1 MVTKENKGITL
12 IALIMTIIILLILA
26 GITIGAL
33 TGENGIINNSKTA
46 REETEIANE
55 KEILEKATVEAMGKN
70 KYGNIEESELQNALN
85 KETGDGKTEAVN
97 TGEEFEVLFKESNRY
112 YIVDKDGNIGD
123 TQNVVEDKNPG
134 NITVGID
141 GETLDGSTDHPYE
154 IWCIEDLCAFSKS
167 VNEGEDYYGDNVKLM
182 TTLNFNSSLSYSDS
196 KNKYRYDETT
206 NAYIVDETSEKTLKE
221 LITDENG
228 VGFIPIG
235 RSGSD
240 AEARF
245 EGTFDG
251 NGNEVKN
258 IYVNTPNHAGLFGG
272 VFQATV
278 ENIKISGTI
287 TSTENSAG
295 GLIGNGP
302 ATIKNCS
309 NEAMI
314 RAKIFAGGI
323 VGDGGWQSI
332 LLENCY
338 NTGNI
343 YSETYLIGGIAG
355 SFARKINNCYNL
367 GNIESTNYSAGILGQ
382 SAGKIEITNCFNQ
395 GYVKSSKDYSAGGI
409 IGYEYAET
417 TVNNCYNTGN
427 IITEGVTVSSTAS
440 KGIGGTY
447 TNNCYN
453 IGKLE
458 SKRQCYAIGSGTI
471 KSCYYDSTLVGE
483 IEDAGSIEDIS
494 TLDKNEFVNLLNS
507 YRNGEEKEYPTDWKK
522 WKLGENGYPE
532 FQ

>member
-33 TGENGIINNSKTA
+33 TGENGIISNSKTA

-70 KYGNIEESELQNALN
+70 KYGNIEESELQSALN

-97 TGEEFEVLFKESNRY
+97 TGEEFEVLFIESNRY

-123 TQNVVEDKNPG
+123 TQNVVEDNNPG
-134 NITVGID
+134 NITVGIN
-141 GETLDGSTDHPYE
+141 GETLDGSADHPYE

-167 VNEGEDYYGDNVKLM
+167 VNEGEDYDEDNVKLM

-196 KNKYRYDETT
+196 KNKYRYDETA

-228 VGFIPIG
+228 IGFIPIG
-235 RSGSD
+235 RSSAD
-240 AEARF
+240 AKARF
-245 EGTFDG
+245 KGTFDG

-258 IYVNTPNHAGLFGG
+258 IYVNTPNNAGLFGG

-278 ENIKISGTI
+278 ENIKISGAI
-287 TSTENSAG
+287 TSSENSAG
-295 GLIGNGP
+295 GLIVNGS

-309 NEAMI
+309 NEANI
-314 RAKIFAGGI
+314 KGKHYAGGI
-323 VGDGGWQSI
+323 VGEGGWQSI

-338 NTGNI
+338 NEGKVYAEEN
-343 YSETYLIGGIAG
+343 YVGGIAG
-355 SFARKINNCYNL
+355 TFAGKINNCYNL
-367 GNIESTNYSAGILGQ
+367 GDIEGKNYSAGILGQ
-382 SAGKIEITNCFNQ
+382 SAGKTEITNCFNQ
-395 GYVKSSKDYSAGGI
+395 GDIKSKDSSASGI
-409 IGYEYAET
+409 IAHEYDEAT
-417 TVNNCYNTGN
+417 ANNCYNTGK
-427 IITEGVTVSSTAS
+427 IITETTLLSYAS
-440 KGIGGTY
+440 AKGIGGTY

-483 IEDAGSIEDIS
+483 VEDAGSIEDIS

>member
-33 TGENGIINNSKTA
+33 TGENGIISNSKTA

-70 KYGNIEESELQNALN
+70 KYGNIEESELQSALN

-97 TGEEFEVLFKESNRY
+97 TGEEFEVLFIESNRY

-123 TQNVVEDKNPG
+123 TQNVVEDNNPG
-134 NITVGID
+134 NITVGIN
-141 GETLDGSTDHPYE
+141 GETLDGSADHPYE

-167 VNEGEDYYGDNVKLM
+167 VNEGEDYDEDNVKLM

-196 KNKYRYDETT
+196 KNKYRYDETA

-228 VGFIPIG
+228 IGFIPIG
-235 RSGSD
+235 RSSAD
-240 AEARF
+240 AKARF
-245 EGTFDG
+245 KGTFDG

-258 IYVNTPNHAGLFGG
+258 IYVNTPNNAGLFGG

-278 ENIKISGTI
+278 ENIKISGSI
-287 TSTENSAG
+287 ISTENNAG
-295 GLIGNGP
+295 GIIANGA
-302 ATIKNCS
+302 ATIRNCINQASVTAKNT
-309 NEAMI
+309 
-314 RAKIFAGGI
+314 AGGI

-332 LLENCY
+332 LLENCS

-343 YSETYLIGGIAG
+343 YSETYWAGGIAG
-355 SFARKINNCYNL
+355 SFAKKIINCYNV
-367 GNIESTNYSAGILGQ
+367 GNIEGKNNSAGIVAQ
-382 SAGKIEITNCFNQ
+382 SAGKIEITNCSNQ
-395 GYVKSSKDYSAGGI
+395 GNVKSKTVRSGGI
-409 IGYEYAET
+409 MAYEYDEAT
-417 TVNNCYNTGN
+417 INNCYNIGD
-427 IITEGVTVSSTAS
+427 IITEGEMNTSVHS

-447 TNNCYN
+447 INNCYN
-453 IGKLE
+453 MGELE
-458 SKRQCYAIGSGTI
+458 STRKCYAIGDKTI
-471 KSCYYDSTLVGE
+471 KNCYYNSTVTGKV
-483 IEDAGSIEDIS
+483 EDENSITDIS
-494 TLDKNEFVNLLNS
+494 VLDKNEFVNLLNS
-507 YRNGEEKEYPTDWKK
+507 YKNEKGQYPTDWKK
-522 WKLGENGYPE
+522 WKIGEDGYPIFE
-532 FQ
+532 